1 MRCLVVA
8 DVHSNLEAF
17 QAVVADAESSGGFGR
32 ILCLGDIVG
41 YGPDPGECLALLRSY
56 PHAAVAGNHDLAA
69 IGELSVE
76 TFNPAA
82 RAAAMW
88 TRHRLTAD
96 EQAYLRSNPLRHEEG
111 DATLL
116 HGTPREPV
124 WEYFLPWLMSSQD
137 TDECFRLF
145 STSLCLLGHSHLPFL
160 CDESGNVAMLEPGAT
175 VEPKGARVIV
185 NPGSVGQPRDGDPRA
200 AYALYDADI
209 HTFTH
214 RRVAYDIE
222 RTQVKMASAGLP
234 DALAAR
240 SSGGNLR
247 VGRGARGS
255 RGCWHCV
262 GISIS
267 ATDSWFRWF
276 LFLRGTNPT
285 PSLDIHNVFEA
296 TCKGEGSGQR
306 GFGARARWQGC
317 WRSGGWERSQPPG
330 PMSACNASVL
340 PYEQSFGAPMIRP
353 CRRTF
358 HL

>member
-17 QAVVADAESSGGFGR
+17 QAVIADAESSGGFGR

-56 PHAAVAGNHDLAA
+56 PHTTVAGNHDLAA

-82 RAAAMW
+82 RAAALW

-137 TDECFRLF
+137 TAECFRLF

-214 RRVAYDIE
+214 RRVVYDIE

-240 SSGGNLR
+240 L
-247 VGRGARGS
+247 
-255 RGCWHCV
+255 
-262 GISIS
+262 
-267 ATDSWFRWF
+267 
-276 LFLRGTNPT
+276 
-285 PSLDIHNVFEA
+285 
-296 TCKGEGSGQR
+296 
-306 GFGARARWQGC
+306 
-317 WRSGGWERSQPPG
+317 
-330 PMSACNASVL
+330 
-340 PYEQSFGAPMIRP
+340 SFGR
-353 CRRTF
+353 
-358 HL
+358 

>member
-17 QAVVADAESSGGFGR
+17 QAVIADAESCGGFGR

-41 YGPDPGECLALLRSY
+41 YGPEPGECLALLRSY

-82 RAAAMW
+82 RAAALW

-124 WEYFLPWLMSSQD
+124 WEYFLPWLMSPQD

-145 STSLCLLGHSHLPFL
+145 STPLCLLGHSHLPFV
-160 CDESGNVAMLEPGAT
+160 CDEAGSVSPLQPGA
-175 VEPKGARVIV
+175 ELALDGLRVVV

-200 AYALYDADI
+200 AYALYDSDA
-209 HTFTH
+209 HSLTH
-214 RRVAYDIE
+214 RRVDYDIE
-222 RTQVKMASAGLP
+222 RTQMKMASAGLP

-240 SSGGNLR
+240 L
-247 VGRGARGS
+247 
-255 RGCWHCV
+255 
-262 GISIS
+262 
-267 ATDSWFRWF
+267 
-276 LFLRGTNPT
+276 
-285 PSLDIHNVFEA
+285 
-296 TCKGEGSGQR
+296 
-306 GFGARARWQGC
+306 
-317 WRSGGWERSQPPG
+317 
-330 PMSACNASVL
+330 
-340 PYEQSFGAPMIRP
+340 SFGR
-353 CRRTF
+353 
-358 HL
+358 